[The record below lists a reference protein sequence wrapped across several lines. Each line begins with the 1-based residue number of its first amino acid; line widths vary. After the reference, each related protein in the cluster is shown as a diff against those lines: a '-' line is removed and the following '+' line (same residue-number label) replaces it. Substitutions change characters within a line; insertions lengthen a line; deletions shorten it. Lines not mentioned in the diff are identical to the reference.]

1 MGLLLQ
7 KGLTSS
13 QKIVGSLLI
22 AIFIG
27 PTFILFTHNFV
38 SEPWVSEFSCYLSLV
53 LTVFSIVVMLYLY
66 VKNLWRPAAAWYNF
80 SKLKKVLVVT
90 AMPFLVFGV
99 LWIDFAIFLPQVFTS
114 VFGDAAVKT
123 DVVIKDRYHSKRFC
137 DYRLEPQS
145 MNAIFF
151 HYCISEGLYNYLP
164 DEEVKAELLVRK
176 SSLGFM
182 VEDIRLL
189 NNKR

>member
-1 MGLLLQ
+1 MGLLLK

-80 SKLKKVLVVT
+80 SKLKKVFVVT
-90 AMPFLVFGV
+90 AMPFLVFGG
-99 LWIDFAIFLPQVFTS
+99 LWINFAIFLPQVFTLAFGS
-114 VFGDAAVKT
+114 VEVRS
-123 DVVIKDRYHSKRFC
+123 DVVKKIGTILRGRVIIVWNLSR
-137 DYRLEPQS
+137 
-145 MNAIFF
+145 
-151 HYCISEGLYNYLP
+151 
-164 DEEVKAELLVRK
+164 
-176 SSLGFM
+176 
-182 VEDIRLL
+182 
-189 NNKR
+189 